1 MILLN
6 KTLSF
11 AESVQKE
18 GIEWL
23 NQIYIPLLQACP
35 LIKHALLFKIDT
47 QQDADDCFALQIT
60 FETVKEYT
68 NFCNS
73 YQDDFDNALLLK
85 FQNKMGVFKTVLR
98 QL

>member
-18 GIEWL
+18 GIEWVTFT
-23 NQIYIPLLQACP
+23 YIPLLQACP
-35 LIKHALLFKIDT
+35 LVNQALLFKIDT
-47 QQDADDCFALQIT
+47 QQEADDCFALQIT
-60 FETVKEYT
+60 FLNEQNFTS
-68 NFCNS
+68 FCNS

-85 FQNKMGVFKTVLR
+85 FHNKMGVFKTVLK
-98 QL
+98 QI